1 MPWQTVRL
9 FNVRT
14 QQYTMSSVRDE
25 ATDTDDA
32 MTCQT
37 KEGLVW

>member
-25 ATDTDDA
+25 ATGADDA

>member
-25 ATDTDDA
+25 ATGTDDA
-32 MTCQT
+32 MNCQT
-37 KEGLVW
+37 KEGLVR